1 MAVLLGP
8 RRLVACSALVA
19 SLAVALVAP
28 ATPSRADDG
37 TQRVQAAQAALQDSS
52 AAVQAAGAVLARTSA
67 LLPAARTA
75 VDQAQGELVGARAR
89 AQAAQEQVQ
98 RGRLALG
105 GATNDVDRASAAV
118 DHSRATLGQLA
129 RRSYELGPLQDVRSL
144 TDSGPGQVL
153 ARVGMLQQVFRGT
166 DDMLRQL
173 CEDRYALAGRRGRLT
188 AAQAELDGLSADAT
202 RREDHAQAVAARAQQ
217 AQDHVANLVAEQGRA
232 LVQAE
237 AARSADAAEYQ
248 QAQVASARLKAQI
261 RAAATAA
268 RRRAE
273 AARVLAAA
281 RARAAA
287 RAAAEAR
294 ALAEARAAAASRA
307 AAKARAATEA
317 RAAAQARAY
326 ANVRAG
332 AAARALADARAQA
345 DAQASAAATAAANT
359 AANAAANAAAEAGAR
374 AAAQASQSAA
384 TTVVHQVG
392 RFLWPASGPLTSTF
406 GWRMHPIFHVMRFHA
421 GIDIGASY
429 GAPVS
434 AAADGVV
441 TSAGDASGYGTLV
454 VISHGTRGGQ
464 DLSTAYAHMSQLLV
478 SVGQHVGRGQQVGAV
493 GNEGNS
499 TGPHLHFEVRLDGSP
514 VDPLGYVSQP

>member
-1 MAVLLGP
+1 MLVLLGP

-19 SLAVALVAP
+19 SLAVAVVAP

-37 TQRVQAAQAALQDSS
+37 TKRVQAAQAALEDSS

-105 GATNDVDRASAAV
+105 GATSDVHRASAAV

-166 DDMLRQL
+166 DDMLRRL
-173 CEDRYALAGRRGRLT
+173 SEDRYALAGRRGRLT

-248 QAQVASARLKAQI
+248 VAQVASARLKAQI
-261 RAAATAA
+261 RAAAAAA

-273 AARVLAAA
+273 AARVLAVT

-307 AAKARAATEA
+307 AAEA
-317 RAAAQARAY
+317 RAAEAR
-326 ANVRAG
+326 
-332 AAARALADARAQA
+332 
-345 DAQASAAATAAANT
+345 
-359 AANAAANAAAEAGAR
+359 AR

-406 GWRMHPIFHVMRFHA
+406 GWRMHPIFRVMRFHA

>member
-1 MAVLLGP
+1 VVLLGP
-8 RRLVACSALVA
+8 LRLVACSALVA

-37 TQRVQAAQAALQDSS
+37 TKRVQAAQAALEDSS

-75 VDQAQGELVGARAR
+75 VDQAHGELVGARAR

-105 GATNDVDRASAAV
+105 GATSNVDRASAAV

-173 CEDRYALAGRRGRLT
+173 SEDRYALAGRRGRLT
-188 AAQAELDGLSADAT
+188 AAQAELDGLSADAS

-248 QAQVASARLKAQI
+248 VAQVASARLKAQI
-261 RAAATAA
+261 RAAAAAA

-307 AAKARAATEA
+307 AAEA

-332 AAARALADARAQA
+332 VAARALANARAQA
-345 DAQASAAATAAANT
+345 DAWASAAATAAANT
-359 AANAAANAAAEAGAR
+359 AANAAANAAAEARAR

>member
-1 MAVLLGP
+1 M
-8 RRLVACSALVA
+8 
-19 SLAVALVAP
+19 
-28 ATPSRADDG
+28 
-37 TQRVQAAQAALQDSS
+37 
-52 AAVQAAGAVLARTSA
+52 
-67 LLPAARTA
+67 
-75 VDQAQGELVGARAR
+75 
-89 AQAAQEQVQ
+89 
-98 RGRLALG
+98 
-105 GATNDVDRASAAV
+105 
-118 DHSRATLGQLA
+118 
-129 RRSYELGPLQDVRSL
+129 
-144 TDSGPGQVL
+144 
-153 ARVGMLQQVFRGT
+153 
-166 DDMLRQL
+166 
-173 CEDRYALAGRRGRLT
+173 
-188 AAQAELDGLSADAT
+188 
-202 RREDHAQAVAARAQQ
+202 
-217 AQDHVANLVAEQGRA
+217 ANLVAEQGRA

-248 QAQVASARLKAQI
+248 VAQVASARLKAQI
-261 RAAATAA
+261 RAAAAAA

-307 AAKARAATEA
+307 AAEA

-332 AAARALADARAQA
+332 AAARALANARAQA
-345 DAQASAAATAAANT
+345 DAWASAAATAAANT
-359 AANAAANAAAEAGAR
+359 AANAAANAAAEARAR

-406 GWRMHPIFHVMRFHA
+406 GWRMHPIFHVMRFQA

>member
-1 MAVLLGP
+1 MVLLGP

-37 TQRVQAAQAALQDSS
+37 TKRVQAAQAALEDSS

-89 AQAAQEQVQ
+89 AQAAQEQVH

-105 GATNDVDRASAAV
+105 GATSNVDRASAAV

-173 CEDRYALAGRRGRLT
+173 SEDRYALAGRRGRLT
-188 AAQAELDGLSADAT
+188 AAQAELDGLSADAS

-248 QAQVASARLKAQI
+248 VAQVASARLKAQI
-261 RAAATAA
+261 RAAAAAA

-307 AAKARAATEA
+307 AAEA

-332 AAARALADARAQA
+332 AAARALANARAQA
-345 DAQASAAATAAANT
+345 DAWASAAATAAANT
-359 AANAAANAAAEAGAR
+359 AANAAANAAAEARAR

>member
-28 ATPSRADDG
+28 ATTSRADDG

-153 ARVGMLQQVFRGT
+153 ARVGMLQQVLRGT
-166 DDMLRQL
+166 DEMLRQL
-173 CEDRYALAGRRGRLT
+173 SEDRYALAGRRGRLT

-237 AARSADAAEYQ
+237 AARSADAGEYQ

-261 RAAATAA
+261 RAAAAAA

-281 RARAAA
+281 RARVAA

-307 AAKARAATEA
+307 AVEARAATEA

-345 DAQASAAATAAANT
+345 DARASAAATAAAST
-359 AANAAANAAAEAGAR
+359 AANAAANAGAR

-392 RFLWPASGPLTSTF
+392 RFLWPASGPFTSTF

>member
-1 MAVLLGP
+1 VVLLGP
-8 RRLVACSALVA
+8 LRLVACSALVA

-37 TQRVQAAQAALQDSS
+37 TKRVQAAQAALEDSS
-52 AAVQAAGAVLARTSA
+52 AAVRAAGAVLARTSA

-75 VDQAQGELVGARAR
+75 VDQAHGELVGARAR

-105 GATNDVDRASAAV
+105 GATSNVDRASAAV

-173 CEDRYALAGRRGRLT
+173 SEDRYALAGRRGRLT
-188 AAQAELDGLSADAT
+188 AAQAELDGLSADAS

-248 QAQVASARLKAQI
+248 VAQVASARLKAQI
-261 RAAATAA
+261 RAAAAAA

-307 AAKARAATEA
+307 AAEA

-332 AAARALADARAQA
+332 AAARALANARAQA
-345 DAQASAAATAAANT
+345 DAWASAAATAAANT
-359 AANAAANAAAEAGAR
+359 AANAAANAAAEARAR

-441 TSAGDASGYGTLV
+441 TSAGDVSGCGTLV

>member
-1 MAVLLGP
+1 VVLLGP

-37 TQRVQAAQAALQDSS
+37 TKRVQAAQAALEDSS

-89 AQAAQEQVQ
+89 AQAAQEQVH

-105 GATNDVDRASAAV
+105 GATSNVDRASAAV

-173 CEDRYALAGRRGRLT
+173 SEDRYALAGRRGRLT
-188 AAQAELDGLSADAT
+188 AAQAELDGLSADAS

-248 QAQVASARLKAQI
+248 VAQVASARLKAQI
-261 RAAATAA
+261 RAAAAAA

-307 AAKARAATEA
+307 AAEA

-332 AAARALADARAQA
+332 AAARALANARAQA
-345 DAQASAAATAAANT
+345 DAWASAAATAAANT
-359 AANAAANAAAEAGAR
+359 AANAAANAAAEARAR

>member
-1 MAVLLGP
+1 VVLLGP

-37 TQRVQAAQAALQDSS
+37 TKRVQAAQAALEDSS

-89 AQAAQEQVQ
+89 AQAAQEQVH

-105 GATNDVDRASAAV
+105 GVTSNVDRASAAV

-144 TDSGPGQVL
+144 TDSGPEQVL
-153 ARVGMLQQVFRGT
+153 GRVGMLQQVFRGT

-173 CEDRYALAGRRGRLT
+173 SKDRYALAGRRGRLT

-248 QAQVASARLKAQI
+248 VAQVASARLKAQI
-261 RAAATAA
+261 RAAAAAA

-281 RARAAA
+281 RAQAAA

-294 ALAEARAAAASRA
+294 ALVEARAAAASRA
-307 AAKARAATEA
+307 AVAS
-317 RAAAQARAY
+317 RAAAEARAY

-345 DAQASAAATAAANT
+345 DARASAAATAAANT
-359 AANAAANAAAEAGAR
+359 AANAAANAAAEARAR
-374 AAAQASQSAA
+374 AAAQVSQSAA

-454 VISHGTRGGQ
+454 VVSHGTRGGQ